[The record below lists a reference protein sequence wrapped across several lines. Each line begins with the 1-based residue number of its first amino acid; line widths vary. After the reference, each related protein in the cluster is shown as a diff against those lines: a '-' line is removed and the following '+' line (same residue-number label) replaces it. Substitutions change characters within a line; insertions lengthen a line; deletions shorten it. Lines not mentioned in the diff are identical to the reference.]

1 MSLLKKKKK
10 VKDVEEVKEEVKT
23 EEIVDEEIQTTF
35 NDDQEGI
42 LEDAIIVKN
51 EEELNTLEEETEDC

>member
-10 VKDVEEVKEEVKT
+10 VKDVEEVKEDVKT
-23 EEIVDEEIQTTF
+23 KEIVDEEIQTTF

>member
-10 VKDVEEVKEEVKT
+10 VKDVEEVKI